1 MRHYN
6 DYNISH
12 VEVRQG
18 QKITISLSCAL
29 ILLYGSTGLAAV
41 PQLSCYEGALIV
53 FFDTNWS
60 PVLFMNDLVGYHLD
74 GPLHVTL
81 NSKLKTSCINKMIKL
96 SCPLY

>member
-18 QKITISLSCAL
+18 QKVTISLSCAL

-60 PVLFMNDLVGYHLD
+60 PVLFINDLASRLPFRWTFACD
-74 GPLHVTL
+74 LEQQA
-81 NSKLKTSCINKMIKL
+81 
-96 SCPLY
+96 